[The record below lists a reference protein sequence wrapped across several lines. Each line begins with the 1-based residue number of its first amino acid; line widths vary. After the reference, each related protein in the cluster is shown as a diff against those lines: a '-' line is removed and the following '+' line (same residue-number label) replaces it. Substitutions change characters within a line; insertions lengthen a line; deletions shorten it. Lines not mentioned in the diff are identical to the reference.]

1 MTTLPELETVAG
13 ATVHGG
19 PQLPRLPGFMES
31 DFAPLVYAAVR
42 ACVGEARS
50 EHLLTDAGDR
60 CAIVLGSRYFDTVT
74 LELSVEH
81 VNRKRVNPIFF
92 YQAVPTAVLGQIAR
106 DYRLTG
112 PVSCVAALDDVRAEV
127 HELARVILADGGA
140 DQVLGLVVEMRP
152 DPALGFA
159 RADLM
164 RAVPG
169 PAGRKGTP

>member
-42 ACVGEARS
+42 ACLGEPRS
-50 EHLLTDAGDR
+50 EHLLTGAGDR

-81 VNRKRVNPIFF
+81 VNRKRVNPILF

-112 PVSCVAALDDVRAEV
+112 PVSCVAATGDVHAEV
-127 HELARVILADGGA
+127 LELARVTLADG
-140 DQVLGLVVEMRP
+140 DVDRVLGLMVEMND
-152 DPALGFA
+152 DPALGLA
-159 RADLM
+159 RADLV
-164 RAVPG
+164 RAAPA
-169 PAGRKGTP
+169 PAGRKGTS